1 MQNKFYTFC
10 LMISLCLTGRAQ
22 QGYMPPYPFE
32 VGVNIGTTMFLG
44 DLGGESGIG
53 VPFLRDTDF
62 STIRPAIGIFG
73 RWNLGTYFS
82 LRADLSYMSVNG
94 DDKYAGKG
102 AGEYSPTD
110 ITRGG
115 SDAAWFRWYR
125 NLNFRSTIF
134 EASVAAELIP
144 YNFELGGGYE
154 GYSVLS
160 PYGFVGVGFF
170 TFNPQGLYKGT
181 WVDLKPL
188 STEGQ
193 GLVDGKEPYSLTQL
207 NIPFGFGLKWNY
219 NDQWA
224 LALEVNHRM
233 TFTDYIDDVSTF
245 YVNPKIFTDN
255 MPPAQAEMATAM
267 ARRSVE
273 IDEFSINGAV
283 SSPNEQ
289 RGDPKDN
296 DSFYTITVR
305 FSYYFDPGFGVVG
318 GPGFGGGGKGGGG
331 RRYNCPVW

>member
-10 LMISLCLTGRAQ
+10 LVIFTCIAGRAQ
-22 QGYMPPYPFE
+22 QGYMPPFPFE

-44 DLGGESGIG
+44 DLGGGDGIG
-53 VPFLRDTDF
+53 LPFLRDTDF
-62 STIRPAIGIFG
+62 NALRPAVGIFG

-82 LRADLSYMSVNG
+82 LRADINYLSVNG

-102 AGEYSPTD
+102 SAGYNVGDLE
-110 ITRGG
+110 RGG
-115 SDAAWFRWYR
+115 SDGAWFRWYR

-134 EASVAAELIP
+134 EASVSAELIP

-193 GLVDGKEPYSLTQL
+193 GLIEGKEPYSLAQM
-207 NIPFGFGLKWNY
+207 NIPFGLGLKWNY

-233 TFTDYIDDVSTF
+233 TFTDYIDDVSTY
-245 YVNPKIFTDN
+245 YVNPSIFTDN
-255 MPPAQAEMATAM
+255 MAPSQAEMATAM

-273 IDEFSINGAV
+273 IDPNGINSV
-283 SSPNEQ
+283 VTSPFEQ

-318 GPGFGGGGKGGGG
+318 GPGFGGGKNGGG